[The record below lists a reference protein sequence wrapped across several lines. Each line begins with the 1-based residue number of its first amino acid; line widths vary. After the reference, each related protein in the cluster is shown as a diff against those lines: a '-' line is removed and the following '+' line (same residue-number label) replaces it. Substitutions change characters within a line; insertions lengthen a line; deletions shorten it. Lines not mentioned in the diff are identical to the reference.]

1 MPVKL
6 LIVLGGL
13 FLGFRMRKSLNLGGG
28 FRINLSK
35 SGIGYSWG
43 VPGYRITK
51 TAKGTTRHTYSIP
64 GTGLSY
70 VDESRKRKNTRN
82 KLSGQPPVQVDV
94 LQDINS
100 APVDYFKSTEFANI
114 TNTIEKTLKMNRWS
128 NILLW
133 CTLLAFTL
141 PFLFILPIIGITL
154 KIIAYKFG
162 IVDLEYTFDD
172 EKVDEY
178 NRKVSAWM
186 SLNESQQTWQ
196 IVQQATVSNT
206 KINAGASR
214 NINRINIRVLK
225 KSPFYI
231 ATNVDML
238 QIKLKKELLLLLPD
252 KIFILS
258 GTKVGAINYSDIKI
272 KTSQIRFIESGS
284 VAKDARIID
293 HTWQYVNKNGTA
305 DKRFKNNRQLPV
317 CLYGMVYLSSSAGLN
332 VELQC
337 SNLQKVQGFLDAN
350 IG

>member
-1 MPVKL
+1 M
-6 LIVLGGL
+6 
-13 FLGFRMRKSLNLGGG
+13 GFRMRKSIKLGVG

-51 TAKGTTRHTYSIP
+51 TAKGTTRHTYSLP

-70 VDESRKRKNTRN
+70 VDESKQRTHTSNN
-82 KLSGQPPVQVDV
+82 ISGPYNEPPVRADV

-100 APVDYFKSTEFANI
+100 APIDQFKSTEFAHI
-114 TNTIEKTLKMNRWS
+114 TKTIEKTLTMNRWS

-133 CTLLAFTL
+133 CTLLAFVQ
-141 PFLFILPIIGITL
+141 PFFLIVTVIGIVL
-154 KIIAYKFG
+154 KIMANKSG
-162 IVDLEYTFDD
+162 VVELEYTFDD

-178 NRKVSAWM
+178 NRKIGAWTI
-186 SLNESQQTWQ
+186 LNESQQMWQ
-196 IVQQATVSNT
+196 IVQQAAVSNT
-206 KINAGASR
+206 KVNAGASR
-214 NINRINIRVLK
+214 NINRINIRILK

-231 ATNVDML
+231 ATNVEML

-252 KIFILS
+252 KIFIIR
-258 GTKVGAINYSDIKI
+258 GTKVGAINYSEVKI
-272 KTSQIRFIESGS
+272 NTSQIRFVERGT
-284 VAKDARIID
+284 VAKDAQIID

-317 CLYGMVYLSSSAGLN
+317 CLYGVVHLSSSAGLN

-337 SNLQKVQGFLDAN
+337 SNLQKVQGLMLT
-350 IG
+350 